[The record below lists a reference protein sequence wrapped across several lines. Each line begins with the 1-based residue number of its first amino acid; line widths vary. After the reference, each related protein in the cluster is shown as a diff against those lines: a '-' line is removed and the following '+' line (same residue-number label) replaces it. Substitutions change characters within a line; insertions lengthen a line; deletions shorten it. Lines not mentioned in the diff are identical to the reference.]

1 MTDQPVRRV
10 VTGHDENGK
19 AVVISDG
26 VPPNEFT
33 APTRP
38 GYWQRQ
44 VWVTRET
51 PAQIHGDTDP
61 TIGFSGLLPPKNGSV
76 IRVIEFPPEASFID
90 SVDEKAAHAAFE
102 AMQAGDNLQHG
113 EDSPHPFMH
122 KTETVDYGIV
132 LAGEITMVLD
142 DSEVALQAGDIVIQ
156 RGTNHAWSNR
166 SDEPARMAFIL
177 IDGTE

>member
-1 MTDQPVRRV
+1 MMDRPVRRV
-10 VTGHDENGK
+10 VTGHDESGK
-19 AVVISDG
+19 AVVVSDG
-26 VPPNEFT
+26 TPPNEFT

-44 VWVTRET
+44 VWCTRQT
-51 PAQIHGDTDP
+51 PAEIHGDTDP
-61 TIGFSGLLPPKNGSV
+61 TIGFSGLLPPTNGSV

-90 SVDEKAAHAAFE
+90 KVDQKAAHAAFA
-102 AMQAGDNLQHG
+102 AMDAGDNLQHG
-113 EDSPHPFMH
+113 NDAPHPFMH

-142 DSEVALQAGDIVIQ
+142 DSEVDLQAGDIVVQ

-166 SDEPARMAFIL
+166 SDKPARMAFIL